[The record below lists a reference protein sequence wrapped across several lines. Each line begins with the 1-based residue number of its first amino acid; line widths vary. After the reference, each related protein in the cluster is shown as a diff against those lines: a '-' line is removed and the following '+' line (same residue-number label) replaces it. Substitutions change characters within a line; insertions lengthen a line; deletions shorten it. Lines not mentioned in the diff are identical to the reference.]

1 MHSWMDVDG
10 WMDGPI
16 GHAPIE
22 SNGLD
27 WMRLERKRSAGL
39 ESHLELE
46 HSNVVANGLDRLA
59 VGIVALAVLAL
70 SQELI

>member
-1 MHSWMDVDG
+1 MDG
-10 WMDGPI
+10 W
-16 GHAPIE
+16 AYWACSNRIE
-22 SNGLD
+22 SKRMD